1 MNLYDVIIISIALAM
16 DAFGVTLGV
25 GINPVI
31 SLRHKIKFLLS
42 FAFFQFLFTYI
53 GGSLGYLFDTYITS
67 IPSIAGGIIMGL
79 IGVLIIIDGLKEKE
93 NEILI
98 KNSTCIILGISV
110 SIDALVIGFTA
121 FRLITTN
128 LLLCVNSILVGLI
141 TLFICTLGFFLCKY
155 IKKIKFITTYA
166 NFFAG
171 LALIFFG
178 LKMIVF

>member
-16 DAFGVTLGV
+16 DAFGVTLGI
-25 GINPVI
+25 GINPIVN
-31 SLRHKIKFLLS
+31 RNHKIKFLLS

-67 IPSIAGGIIMGL
+67 IPSIAGGIIMGFVG
-79 IGVLIIIDGLKEKE
+79 ILIIIDGLKEKE

-98 KNSTCIILGISV
+98 RNSTCIILGISV

-121 FRLITTN
+121 FHLISRN
-128 LLLCVNSILVGLI
+128 LLLCINSILVGLI
-141 TLFICTLGFFLCKY
+141 TLFICTLGLIICKY
-155 IKKIKFITTYA
+155 IKKIQFITTYA

-178 LKMIVF
+178 FKMIIF